1 MTFKRGKVIFNLG
14 DNTHKRLELLELLL
28 SQLKTQCFT
37 RDDLELLHKG
47 VQTDIHSDFGF
58 TNVKDVNN
66 TQEKFTQTDDGECFQ
81 FENLVTSLAC
91 NAVKESLFELLN
103 EELNMM

>member
-1 MTFKRGKVIFNLG
+1 MDRETFRRSQVRS
-14 DNTHKRLELLELLL
+14 TLL
-28 SQLKTQCFT
+28 SPYHILKTQCFT

>member
-1 MTFKRGKVIFNLG
+1 MDRETFRRSQVRS
-14 DNTHKRLELLELLL
+14 TLL
-28 SQLKTQCFT
+28 SPYHILKTQCFT

-58 TNVKDVNN
+58 TNVKDVKN